1 MLNKVLESIK
11 NFVIDLFEG
20 HRTRKIGFI
29 LGLLT
34 GVLILLIGFF
44 NTLFIAL
51 CGLLG
56 LFAGSRFDSKDD
68 LVEKIIAKL
77 DAMLPERIQRW

>member
-1 MLNKVLESIK
+1 MFQAIK
-11 NFVIDLFEG
+11 NFVIDLFES

-29 LGLLT
+29 AGILT
-34 GVLILLIGFF
+34 GVAILTIGFF

-51 CGLLG
+51 CGLIG

-68 LVEKIIAKL
+68 LVDKLLIKL
-77 DAMLPERIQRW
+77 DEILPEKIQRW

>member
-1 MLNKVLESIK
+1 MFQAIK
-11 NFVIDLFEG
+11 NFVIDLFES

-29 LGLLT
+29 AGILT
-34 GVLILLIGFF
+34 GVAILTIGFF

-51 CGLLG
+51 CGLIG

-68 LVEKIIAKL
+68 LVDKLLLKL
-77 DAMLPERIQRW
+77 DEILPEKIQRW

>member
-1 MLNKVLESIK
+1 MKMFNAIK
-11 NFVIDLFEG
+11 NFVIDMFEG
-20 HRTRKIGFI
+20 HRTRKIGFVM
-29 LGLLT
+29 GLLT
-34 GVLILLIGFF
+34 GVAILLIGFF

-51 CGLLG
+51 CGLIG

-68 LVEKIIAKL
+68 LVDKIIAKL

>member
-1 MLNKVLESIK
+1 MFEAIK
-11 NFVIDLFEG
+11 NFVIDMFEG

-29 LGLLT
+29 AGLCT
-34 GVLILLIGFF
+34 GAAILFIGFF

-51 CGLLG
+51 CGLIG

-68 LVEKIIAKL
+68 LIEKLLAKL
-77 DAMLPERIQRW
+77 DNILPEKIQRW